1 LPSPAQNRLFVV
13 GTFPFGGLGDLE
25 TGQFARPPPLQYQPM
40 AKLIFRCTRTALNVQ
55 VWLPDEA
62 PTDRADSYEAVTCP
76 ACTRLHL
83 VNKTTGK
90 MLSDKE
96 K

>member
-1 LPSPAQNRLFVV
+1 
-13 GTFPFGGLGDLE
+13 
-25 TGQFARPPPLQYQPM
+25 M
-40 AKLIFRCTRTALNVQ
+40 AKLIFRCARTGLNAQ

-62 PTDRADSYEAVTCP
+62 PTVQADSYEVVTCP
-76 ACTRLHL
+76 ACARIHL

-90 MLSDKE
+90 MLGDNE

>member
-1 LPSPAQNRLFVV
+1 LRHVNAPGDGLAHFV
-13 GTFPFGGLGDLE
+13 
-25 TGQFARPPPLQYQPM
+25 PM
-40 AKLIFRCTRTALNVQ
+40 ANLIFRCAQTGMNVQ

-62 PTDRADSYEAVTCP
+62 PAERADSYEAVTCP
-76 ACTRLHL
+76 ACTRVHL

-90 MLSDKE
+90 TLGDKD

>member
-1 LPSPAQNRLFVV
+1 VRGRANRAEWPNSFFQCA
-13 GTFPFGGLGDLE
+13 GTG
-25 TGQFARPPPLQYQPM
+25 
-40 AKLIFRCTRTALNVQ
+40 LNVQ

-62 PTDRADSYEAVTCP
+62 PAVDVDSYEAVTCP
-76 ACTRLHL
+76 ACARVHL

-90 MLSDKE
+90 MLGDRE

>member
-1 LPSPAQNRLFVV
+1 
-13 GTFPFGGLGDLE
+13 
-25 TGQFARPPPLQYQPM
+25 M
-40 AKLIFRCTRTALNVQ
+40 NVQ

-62 PTDRADSYEAVTCP
+62 PVERTDSYEAVSCP
-76 ACTRLHL
+76 ACARVHL

-90 MLSDKE
+90 TLSDKD

>member
-1 LPSPAQNRLFVV
+1 
-13 GTFPFGGLGDLE
+13 
-25 TGQFARPPPLQYQPM
+25 M
-40 AKLIFRCTRTALNVQ
+40 AKLIFRCAQTGMNVQ
-55 VWLPDEA
+55 VWLPETE
-62 PTDRADSYEAVTCP
+62 PTERTDCYEPVACP

-83 VNKTTGK
+83 VNKFTGK

>member
-1 LPSPAQNRLFVV
+1 
-13 GTFPFGGLGDLE
+13 
-25 TGQFARPPPLQYQPM
+25 M
-40 AKLIFRCTRTALNVQ
+40 AKLIFRCAQTGMNVQ
-55 VWLPDEA
+55 VWLPETA
-62 PTDRADSYEAVTCP
+62 PTDRTDSYEVVTCP
-76 ACTRLHL
+76 ACGRIHL

>member
-1 LPSPAQNRLFVV
+1 MK
-13 GTFPFGGLGDLE
+13 
-25 TGQFARPPPLQYQPM
+25 M
-40 AKLIFRCTRTALNVQ
+40 ANLIFRCTQTGMNVQ

-62 PTDRADSYEAVTCP
+62 PAERGDSYEAVTCP
-76 ACTRLHL
+76 ACARVHL

-90 MLSDKE
+90 TLGDKD

>member
-1 LPSPAQNRLFVV
+1 
-13 GTFPFGGLGDLE
+13 
-25 TGQFARPPPLQYQPM
+25 M
-40 AKLIFRCTRTALNVQ
+40 ANLIFRCVQTGMNVQ

-62 PTDRADSYEAVTCP
+62 PPDRADSYEAVTCP

-90 MLSDKE
+90 ILGDTARTPGGKE

>member
-1 LPSPAQNRLFVV
+1 
-13 GTFPFGGLGDLE
+13 
-25 TGQFARPPPLQYQPM
+25 M
-40 AKLIFRCTRTALNVQ
+40 NVQ

-62 PTDRADSYEAVTCP
+62 PAERDDSYEAVKCP
-76 ACTRLHL
+76 ACAGVHL

-90 MLSDKE
+90 TLSDKD

>member
-1 LPSPAQNRLFVV
+1 MQRPSFHGDNLEAGQRARRAVASIWENAQ
-13 GTFPFGGLGDLE
+13 TH
-25 TGQFARPPPLQYQPM
+25 
-40 AKLIFRCTRTALNVQ
+40 FRCAGTGLNVQ

-62 PTDRADSYEAVTCP
+62 PTVHADSYEAVPCP
-76 ACTRLHL
+76 ACARVHL

-90 MLSDKE
+90 TLGDKE

>member
-1 LPSPAQNRLFVV
+1 
-13 GTFPFGGLGDLE
+13 
-25 TGQFARPPPLQYQPM
+25 M
-40 AKLIFRCTRTALNVQ
+40 AKLIFRCARTGLNVQ

-62 PTDRADSYEAVTCP
+62 PTVQADSYEVVTCP
-76 ACTRLHL
+76 ACARVHL

-90 MLSDKE
+90 TLGDKE